1 MAEDTRQCS
10 ICEIVK
16 PLREFAKRKNRKS
29 GLYCYCKKCASMA
42 RAKWKQDDPKRCA
55 ASHRKSLLKRRYGI
69 TLEQYD
75 QMLNEQN
82 GVCAICGGVNKGGWR
97 LAVDHDHNTGEI
109 RGLLCQNCNRRVG
122 DLENNPVLFRSIINY
137 LSCSLKSK
145 E

>member
-1 MAEDTRQCS
+1 MKTKQCS

-16 PLREFAKRKNRKS
+16 PLNEFAKRKNRKS
-29 GLYCYCKKCASMA
+29 GLYCYCKKCACKA
-42 RAKWKQDDPKRCA
+42 KTKWKRDNPEKDILCR
-55 ASHRKSLLKRRYGI
+55 RKSMLKRRYGV

-75 QMLNEQN
+75 RMLEEQN

-97 LAVDHDHNTGEI
+97 LAVDHDHDTGKV

-122 DLENNPVLFRSIINY
+122 ELENNPTLFRSTINY
-137 LSCSLKSK
+137 LSRSLTS